1 MTSTATDQQGKQAEW
16 DLLTVMDMSQRWDM
30 SEGFGYG
37 LMIDDRG
44 AACIA
49 QAAGF
54 IRGLWVSDKE
64 QATAAAHD
72 FMGQLRYLEGY
83 GGTMGGDGGTYSV
96 GDNEMDSNVPRYRVS
111 VSHDLTFLGLS
122 ICWHAAVQKKAEEP
136 DFDGPQL
143 FSYLSANGTPCVS
156 NRVPWTEAYNTWN
169 YKFSHNGA
177 MLYRGPAAGEVYS
190 VHIGTPRFW
199 SIHT

>member
-1 MTSTATDQQGKQAEW
+1 MTSTAKKQKNEQAEK
-16 DLLTVMDMSQRWDM
+16 DFNTVIDMSQRWDM

-54 IRGLWVSDKE
+54 IRGLWVSNKE

-72 FMGQLRYLEGY
+72 FMKQLRYLEGY
-83 GGTMGGDGGTYSV
+83 GGTVSEGGSR
-96 GDNEMDSNVPRYRVS
+96 DSRVPRYRVS

-136 DFDGPQL
+136 DHDGPQL
-143 FSYLSANGTPCVS
+143 FSYLSASGIPCVS
-156 NRVPWTEAYNTWN
+156 NHVPWTEAYTTWN

-190 VHIGTPRFW
+190 VHLGTPRFW